1 MKRSKFNLSH
11 TQLTTARMGQLI
23 PIGLLEVLPGDTIQ
37 HASQAL
43 IRCAPLATPPMHPVR
58 IDVRHFYVP
67 NRLLWENWEDFI
79 TGGPDGL
86 NASPFPTIK
95 GGMASLQTSLA
106 DHLGI
111 VPGLGLDDTVSALPF
126 RAYALIWN
134 EYYRDQDLQD
144 PLTISLADGDDTTTN
159 QELQYVCWEKDYFTT
174 SRPWEQKGPN
184 VTLPLGSLATVTVDQ
199 IRNLG
204 DGATSTTY
212 PLQMVDGE
220 HSGSGWGLATGR
232 TEGGLP
238 AGWSIGD
245 LAQLVGVADL
255 STATASTV
263 NDLRLALALQ
273 RYQEARARFGSRY
286 TEYLRYLGVR
296 PSDARLQRPEYL
308 GGARTNLQFSE
319 VLSSDVDPAATPD
332 PRLPGLFGGHGI
344 GANRSN
350 RYRKF
355 FEEHGF
361 VISLMSVIPQTMYPN
376 GLFRHWN
383 RRTKEDFFQKEL
395 QHIGQQEVLNKEVN
409 ALHVNP
415 DATFGFQDRYDEY
428 RRSES
433 QVHGY
438 FRSGSYLQD
447 WHFARSLPT
456 NVALNADFVKASPSD
471 LPFQVREISE
481 QPAATLYCAIRHQI
495 IARRLLA
502 KKGSSFIL

>member
-23 PIGLLEVLPGDTIQ
+23 PIGVLEVLPGDTIQ

-79 TGGPDGL
+79 TGGPDGM
-86 NASPFPTIK
+86 NNSPFPTIK

-144 PLTISLADGDDTTTN
+144 PLDISLADGDDVTTN
-159 QELQYVCWEKDYFTT
+159 QELQNVCWEKDYFTT
-174 SRPWEQKGPN
+174 CRPWEQKGPN
-184 VTLPLGSLATVTVDQ
+184 VTLPIGSTAPVVIQ
-199 IRNLG
+199 KMNNLDRG
-204 DGATSTTY
+204 GGPIDLS
-212 PLQMVDGE
+212 LIDGE
-220 HSGSGWGLATGR
+220 HNPAFGLAPGMQ
-232 TEGGLP
+232 
-238 AGWSIGD
+238 AGANPGAWQVGD
-245 LAQLVGVADL
+245 LVELLG
-255 STATASTV
+255 TANLASASAASV

-308 GGARTNLQFSE
+308 GGARANLQFSE
-319 VLSSDVDPAATPD
+319 VLSSDVDPASTPD

-361 VISLMSVIPQTMYPN
+361 VMSFLSVIPQTMYPQ

-409 ALHVNP
+409 GRHVAP
-415 DATFGFQDRYDEY
+415 DGTFGFQDRYDEY

-438 FRSGSYLQD
+438 FRSGDYLQD
-447 WHFARSLPT
+447 WHFARNLP
-456 NVALNADFVKASPSD
+456 NDVALNEDFVRSDPSD

-495 IARRLLA
+495 IARRILA
-502 KKGSSFIL
+502 SKGSSFIL